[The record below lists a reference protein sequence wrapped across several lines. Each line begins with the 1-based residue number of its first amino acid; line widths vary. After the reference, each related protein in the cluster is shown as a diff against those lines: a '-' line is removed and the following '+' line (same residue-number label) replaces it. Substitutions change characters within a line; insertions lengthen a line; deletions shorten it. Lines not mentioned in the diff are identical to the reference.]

1 MRQSPVRR
9 KEVIVF
15 LNRLDF
21 DEKNAFLALAHHV
34 ARSDADFSADER
46 VIIAK
51 YCMEMQIDD
60 IDDYK
65 DDAFD
70 LEKVLSKFTAS
81 SHRNIVL
88 LELMVLV
95 YADGRLAEQESLVID
110 RFVEHCDMN
119 PSLSIIFKEWAKSIL
134 SLYTQG
140 EALIHL

>member
-1 MRQSPVRR
+1 M
-9 KEVIVF
+9 F

-21 DEKNAFLALAHHV
+21 AEKIAFLTLAHHV

-46 VIIAK
+46 IIIAK

-60 IDDYK
+60 LDDY
-65 DDAFD
+65 DDETFK
-70 LEKVLSKFTAS
+70 LEQVLKRFTTA

-95 YADGRLAEQESLVID
+95 YADGRLAEQESRVID
-110 RFVEHCDMN
+110 RFVVYCNMN
-119 PSLSIIFKEWAKSIL
+119 PSLAIIYKEWAKSIL